1 MPRHANRDPV
11 RLAECTDQHTDQHAR
26 GARGGA
32 AVGRLPPTDLV
43 ELPSELTP
51 TLTLTLTLT
60 LALAL
65 ALALTLTLTLTL
77 TRCTCPSSCTEQAN

>member
-60 LALAL
+60 LAL
-65 ALALTLTLTLTL
+65 T
-77 TRCTCPSSCTEQAN
+77 